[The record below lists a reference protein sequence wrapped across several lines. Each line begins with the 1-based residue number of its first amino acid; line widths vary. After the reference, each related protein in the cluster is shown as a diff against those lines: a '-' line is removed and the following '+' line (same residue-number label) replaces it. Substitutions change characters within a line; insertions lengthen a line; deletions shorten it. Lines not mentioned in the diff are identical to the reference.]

1 MACWVSVKLSE
12 RRGRGASMR
21 MKRLLVFTMIIGM
34 VLANGSAAGEVLYGL
49 LPGTT
54 FQKGCISPCLCPI
67 SISEEVTGTFLLIP
81 EGPDP
86 LFINYR

>member
-1 MACWVSVKLSE
+1 
-12 RRGRGASMR
+12 MR
-21 MKRLLVFTMIIGM
+21 MQRVLVLMMIIGM
-34 VLANGSAAGEVLYGL
+34 VLPNGSAAGEVLYGL

-54 FQKGCISPCLCPI
+54 FQKGCFSPCLCPI

>member
-1 MACWVSVKLSE
+1 
-12 RRGRGASMR
+12 MR
-21 MKRLLVFTMIIGM
+21 MQRVLVLMMIIGM
-34 VLANGSAAGEVLYGL
+34 VLPNGSGAGEVLYRL

-54 FQKGCISPCLCPI
+54 FQKGCFSPCLCPI